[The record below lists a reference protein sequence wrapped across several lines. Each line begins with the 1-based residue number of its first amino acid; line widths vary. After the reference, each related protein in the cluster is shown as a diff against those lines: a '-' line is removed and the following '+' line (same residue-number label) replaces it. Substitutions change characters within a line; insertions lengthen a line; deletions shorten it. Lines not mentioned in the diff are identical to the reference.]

1 MSNFSSIKALIK
13 LIDDPDDAV
22 FLHVRDK
29 LLKYGSDAIP
39 YLENSWEGE
48 DYGLLFQTRIE
59 EIIHDIQFLSSKDA
73 LNDWKHSEDKNLLE
87 GAILVAKYQF
97 PELDFEEIKNDIAN
111 IRKDIWLELNPKQT
125 VFEQIKT
132 FNEVFFNLHNFKG
145 NTKNFHAPLN
155 SYINTVLESRKG
167 NPLSLSILYSILAQS
182 LDLPIYGVNLPNHFV
197 LAFMDENQNYL
208 PINPESEQTGVLFY
222 INVFGK
228 GAIFNHSEITQF
240 LKKLKIA
247 PKREHY
253 EPCPNTTIIKRMLA
267 NLIAGY
273 QQQGNADKVEE
284 LVQLRNLFK

>member
-1 MSNFSSIKALIK
+1 MSNFSSIEALIK

-22 FLHVRDK
+22 FSHVRDK
-29 LLKYGSDAIP
+29 LLTYGSDAIP
-39 YLENSWEGE
+39 YLENSWEAE

-59 EIIHDIQFLSSKDA
+59 EIIHDIQFLSVKDD
-73 LNDWKHSEDKNLLE
+73 LEKWIQSEDKNLLE

-97 PELDFEEIKNDIAN
+97 PELDFEDIKNEIST

-132 FNEVFFNLHNFKG
+132 FNEVFFKMHGFRG

-167 NPLSLSILYSILAQS
+167 NPLSLSIVYSILAQS

-222 INVFGK
+222 INVFSK
-228 GAIFNHSEITQF
+228 GSIFNHAEITQF
-240 LKKLKIA
+240 LKKLKTK

-273 QQQGNADKVEE
+273 QQQGNADKVDE
-284 LVQLRNLFK
+284 LLQLRNLFV